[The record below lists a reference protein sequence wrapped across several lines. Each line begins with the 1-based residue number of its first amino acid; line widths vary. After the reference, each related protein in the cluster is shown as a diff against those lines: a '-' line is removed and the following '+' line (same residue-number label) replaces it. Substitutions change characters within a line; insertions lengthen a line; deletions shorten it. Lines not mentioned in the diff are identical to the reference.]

1 MITPLESAAPP
12 RMHPDELLAGV
23 TFLELAGN
31 TAARPVCMVTCDS
44 REVVAGSLFVAV
56 RGYCTDGHRF
66 IGSAAERGA
75 SVIICEE
82 FPSDIDASCLYIKVD
97 DSRQALAEAAR
108 IFYEKAS
115 ERLLIIGLTGTNGKT
130 TTARLITAMLN
141 ANGIPAGYIGT
152 NLCRIGERDIPLE
165 RTTPEADGL
174 HELFRQMIEAGCRA
188 VVMEVS
194 SHALVLK
201 RVYGIRFH
209 AALFTNLTMEHLD
222 FHGTMEEY
230 AAAKQRLFEQISPE
244 GFAVFNVDDP
254 FAPEMALPVAPEKR
268 YCATMQPASLSP
280 LLSCSRVFKA
290 DIKRSSLASTTVDLH
305 FPDALVTMEVGLPGV
320 FNVMNVLEAAAI
332 GYGMGLAPEEI
343 CRSLSAVSAVDGR
356 MERIGDG
363 SIGWS
368 VFVDYAH
375 TPDAL
380 FKVLSALNSLKAEGS
395 RLFVVFGCGG
405 NRDRS
410 KRPEMGRIAFEN
422 ADEVIITS
430 DNPRDEDPESI
441 LDEIERGI
449 MPGHCVRISDR
460 AQAIRRALSMLKKG
474 DLLLVAGKGHEQY
487 QEIAGRK
494 YFFSDQELIK
504 KYLQIN
510 NSGCPEKECV

>member
-1 MITPLESAAPP
+1 MITPVESAGSP
-12 RMHPDELLAGV
+12 MMQLDELLAGV

-66 IGSAAERGA
+66 IGSAAEQGA

-82 FPSDIDASCLYIKVD
+82 FPSDIDASSLYIKVN

-115 ERLLIIGLTGTNGKT
+115 ERLLIIGVTGTNGKT
-130 TTARLITAMLN
+130 TTAKLITAMLN

-165 RTTPEADGL
+165 RTTPEAHGL
-174 HELFRQMIEAGCRA
+174 HELFSQMVDAGCRA

-201 RVYGIRFH
+201 RVYGIQFH
-209 AALFTNLTMEHLD
+209 TALFTNLTMEHLD
-222 FHGTMEEY
+222 FHGTMEDY
-230 AAAKQRLFEQISPE
+230 AAAKQLLFEQISPE
-244 GFAVFNVDDP
+244 GFAVFNIDDL
-254 FAPEMALPVAPEKR
+254 FAPEMAMAVAPEKR
-268 YCATMQPASLSP
+268 YCATMQSAALSP
-280 LLSCSRVFKA
+280 LLSCSRVFRA
-290 DIKRSSLASTTVDLH
+290 DIKGSSFASTTVALH

-320 FNVMNVLEAAAI
+320 FNVMNVLEAAAV

-343 CRSLSAVSAVDGR
+343 CRSLSAVSSVNGR

-368 VFVDYAH
+368 AFVDYAH

-380 FKVLSALNSLKAEGS
+380 FKVLSALNALKAEGS
-395 RLFVVFGCGG
+395 RLVVVFGCGG

-410 KRPEMGRIAFEN
+410 KRPEMGRIASEN
-422 ADEVIITS
+422 ADELIITS
-430 DNPRDEDPESI
+430 DNPRDEDPDSI

-449 MPGHCVRISDR
+449 TGDHYTRISDR
-460 AQAIRRALSMLKKG
+460 AEAIRRALSMLKKG

-487 QEIAGRK
+487 QEIAGQK

-510 NSGCPEKECV
+510 NSGNPEKESV